1 MTDMTTARLVTT
13 LPTPTI
19 QARPHRAIAHGI
31 VLSDDFAWLR
41 APNWREVLED
51 PAALPAEIR
60 RVIET
65 ENAAVEAAM
74 ADTTALQEWLVAEMR
89 GRIEEEDADV
99 PVPDGPFDY
108 YDRFREGGQ
117 HELICRRPR
126 GGGPEELLLDGDA
139 LAEGKSFFE
148 LASTEHSPD
157 HGLLAWS
164 ADDRGSEL
172 HTIKVRDIATG
183 RDIADAVGHTD
194 GTIVWTADGLG
205 VFYVRVDDNHRASSV
220 HLHRLG
226 TPQAQDRLVFQEAD
240 PAWFVSIGRSLSGRF
255 LIIDIH
261 GHDAAEARVIDLSAP
276 GDAPRIVAAREPG
289 LRYSVDHRG
298 DAFVILTNADGAE
311 DFKIVTAP
319 LAAPGRAQWRDLVP
333 HRPGRMIIGHIA
345 FRDHL
350 VRLEREDGL
359 PRIVVRSFADG
370 TETTV
375 AFPEETYALGLEEVA
390 EQDTTV
396 LRFSYSSMT
405 TPEEIYDFDMASEAR
420 VLRKRQRVPSG
431 HDPADY
437 VTRRIFA
444 TSPDGAEVPISILHR
459 RDTPLDG
466 SAPLL
471 LYGYGAYGYALPA
484 SFGTKRLS
492 LVDRGFVYALAHVRG
507 GTDKG
512 WAWYTDG
519 KLANKPNTFSDF
531 IAAGEALVEAGFTRR
546 GRIVAQ
552 GGSAGGMLM
561 GVVANDAPGLFAGI
575 VADVPFVDV
584 LNTIL
589 DKDLPLTPPE
599 WLEWGD
605 PITDPEAF
613 ARIRGYSPYD
623 NVRPQRYPPILAL
636 GGLTDPRVT
645 YWEPL
650 KWVAKLRATMTGGGP
665 ILLQTNMDA
674 GHGGAPGRFDEL
686 DEVALIFAF
695 ALAVTAGERA

>member
-1 MTDMTTARLVTT
+1 MTDRTIPRLVTSIR
-13 LPTPTI
+13 PPTI
-19 QARPHRAIAHGI
+19 PPRPHRATVHGV
-31 VLSDDFAWLR
+31 VLTDDFAWLR
-41 APNWREVLED
+41 AANWREVLED

-60 RVIET
+60 SVVEA
-65 ENAAVEAAM
+65 ENATVDAAM
-74 ADTTALQEWLVAEMR
+74 ADTAVLQGRLVAEMR
-89 GRIEEEDADV
+89 GRMEEEDADV

-126 GGGPEELLLDGDA
+126 GGGPEELLLDGDV
-139 LAEGKSFFE
+139 LAGGKSFFE

-157 HGLLAWS
+157 HRLLGWS
-164 ADDRGSEL
+164 ADDKGSEL
-172 HTIKVRDIATG
+172 HTIRVRDIATG
-183 RDIADAVGHTD
+183 RDLDDALGHTD
-194 GTIVWTADGLG
+194 GAIVWTADGSAF
-205 VFYVRVDDNHRASSV
+205 FYVRMDENHRASSV

-226 TPQAQDRLVFQEAD
+226 TRQTQDRPVFQEPD

-261 GHDAAEARVIDLSAP
+261 GHDAAEARVVDLSAP
-276 GDAPRIVAAREPG
+276 EDAPRVVASREPG
-289 LRYSVDHRG
+289 LRYSVEHHG
-298 DAFVILTNADGAE
+298 GSFVILTNADGAE

-319 LAAPGRAQWRDLVP
+319 LASPARAQWRDLVA
-333 HRPGRMIIGHIA
+333 HRPGRMIMGHIA

-350 VRLEREDGL
+350 VRIEREDGL
-359 PRIVVRSFADG
+359 PRIVVRNFADG
-370 TETTV
+370 VETTV
-375 AFPEETYALGLEEVA
+375 AFPEDAYALGLEEVA
-390 EQDTTV
+390 EQDTSV
-396 LRFSYSSMT
+396 MRFSYSSMT
-405 TPEEIYDFDMASEAR
+405 TPTEIYDYDMASEAR

-444 TSPDGAEVPISILHR
+444 TAPDGAQVPVSILYRH
-459 RDTPLDG
+459 DTPLDG

-512 WAWYTDG
+512 WAWYADG
-519 KLANKPNTFSDF
+519 KLVNKPNTFTDF

-561 GVVANDAPGLFAGI
+561 GVVANDAPDLFAGI

-605 PITDPEAF
+605 PITDAEAF

-650 KWVAKLRATMTGGGP
+650 KWVARLRATMTGGGP

-695 ALAVTAGERA
+695 ALAVTARERT